1 MQNQYMPEGTL
12 INTAENREYLS
23 GIAGLERAHEKQK
36 ILEGK
41 VLLCDNDFSLHIDLG
56 KIRGIMPKSEVE
68 WKSDGECIKDIAVLT
83 RVGKAICFKIIG
95 FRKNE
100 NGETYAILSRRL
112 AQAECMQNYISA
124 LSCGDILPAKVTHLE
139 NFGAFVDIGCG
150 IISLLPIDSIS
161 VSRISHPRDRFSV
174 DERIYVVIKSID
186 RNKRIYVSHRE
197 LLGTWEE
204 NAALFSI
211 GQTVSG
217 IVRSVENYGIFIEL
231 TPNLAGLAE
240 LKDNI
245 SVNQCAAVYIKNIIP
260 EKMKIKLVIIDSQN
274 SVIAEPKP
282 VIYFTD
288 MKKTSHIDSW
298 IYSPESSQKV
308 IESTF
313 DIGTHNATFTKQY

>member
-23 GIAGLERAHEKQK
+23 GIAGLERAYEKQK

-56 KIRGIMPKSEVE
+56 KVRGIMPKNEVE
-68 WKSDGECIKDIAVLT
+68 WKCDGECVKDIAVLT
-83 RVGKAICFKIIG
+83 RVGKPVCFRITG
-95 FRKNE
+95 FSKDE
-100 NGETYAILSRRL
+100 NGDTCAILSRRL
-112 AQAECMQNYISA
+112 AQAECMQNYISS
-124 LSCGDILPAKVTHLE
+124 LICGDIVPAKVTHLE
-139 NFGAFVDIGCG
+139 SFGAFVDIGCG

-161 VSRISHPRDRFSV
+161 VSRISHPRDRFCV
-174 DERIYVVIKSID
+174 DEHINVVIKSID

-204 NAALFSI
+204 NASLFSI

-217 IVRSVENYGIFIEL
+217 IVRSVESYGIFIEL

-240 LKDNI
+240 LKGNVT
-245 SVNQCAAVYIKNIIP
+245 VNQSAAVYIKNIIP
-260 EKMKIKLVIIDSQN
+260 EKMKIKLVIIDSQ
-274 SVIAEPKP
+274 SSSALEQKP
-282 VIYFTD
+282 VVYFTD
-288 MKKTSHIDSW
+288 TKRITHIDNW
-298 IYSPESSQKV
+298 IYSPESSQKI

-313 DIGTHNATFTKQY
+313 TVISHNGTYTK